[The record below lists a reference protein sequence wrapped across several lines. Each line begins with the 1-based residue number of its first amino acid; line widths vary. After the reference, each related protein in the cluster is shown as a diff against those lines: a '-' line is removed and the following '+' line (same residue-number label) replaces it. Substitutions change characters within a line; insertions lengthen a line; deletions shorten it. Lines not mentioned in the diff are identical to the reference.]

1 MKARENL
8 YFKRQETKTSDGEFI
23 HELLNSYEL
32 SIKLSEQILQ
42 SAKEILLREGI
53 LKEGQIEATVIE
65 IEERAGKTIEKMEK
79 KKVRLTIDTG
89 MEDIESRKEFG
100 RIVLREIRIQRITQE
115 AIEQDG
121 ILSQEDLSR
130 YLSCDVRTIRRDIE
144 NIKRRGIE
152 VITRGVL
159 HNIGRGQTHKKKI
172 IGLYLEGYFY
182 ADIKLRTHHS
192 VGAIKRYIQE
202 FIKVY
207 MSIERG
213 IRDENEISTVTG
225 ISLNLTRQYKEILQE
240 SKGNKIRQQK
250 LRFIKQ
256 QRSRGEKKTK
266 TVTIGGLADLMTG
279 GYR

>member
-1 MKARENL
+1 MGTNKDL
-8 YFKRQETKTSDGEFI
+8 YFKRQQTKTSDGEFI

-53 LKEGQIEATVIE
+53 LKEGQIEVTVIE
-65 IEERAGKTIEKMEK
+65 IEERAGKTIEKMRK
-79 KKVRLTIDTG
+79 KRVKLTIDSG
-89 MEDIESRKEFG
+89 IEDIESRKEFG
-100 RIVLREIRIQRITQE
+100 RIGLREIRIQRLSQE

-121 ILSQEDLSR
+121 ILSQEDLSK

-144 NIKRRGIE
+144 KIKDRGIE

-182 ADIKLRTHHS
+182 SDIKLRTQHS
-192 VGAIKRYIQE
+192 TGAIKRYIHE
-202 FIKVY
+202 FIKVF
-207 MSIERG
+207 MSIERN
-213 IRDENEISTVTG
+213 IKDEYEISTVTG
-225 ISLNLTRQYKEILQE
+225 VSINLIRQYKEILKE

-256 QRSRGEKKTK
+256 QRERGVKKTK
-266 TVTIGGLADLMTG
+266 PVTIGGLAGLTTG

>member
-8 YFKRQETKTSDGEFI
+8 YFKRQETKTSEGEFI
-23 HELLNSYEL
+23 HELLSSYEL

-53 LKEGQIEATVIE
+53 LKEGQIEVTVIE
-65 IEERAGKTIEKMEK
+65 IEEQAGKTIEKMEK
-79 KKVRLTIDTG
+79 KKIRLTIDSVI
-89 MEDIESRKEFG
+89 EDIETKKEFG
-100 RIVLREIRIQRITQE
+100 RRGLREIRIQRISQE

-121 ILSQEDLSR
+121 VLSQEDLSR

-144 NIKRRGIE
+144 KIKQRGIE

-182 ADIKLRTHHS
+182 ADIKLQTQHS
-192 VGAIKRYIQE
+192 LGAIKRYIQE
-202 FIKVY
+202 FTKVY
-207 MSIERG
+207 MSMERG
-213 IRDENEISTVTG
+213 IKEENEISTVTG
-225 ISLNLTRQYKEILQE
+225 ISTNLIRQYKEILQE

-250 LRFIKQ
+250 LGFIKQ
-256 QRSRGEKKTK
+256 QRSRGVKKTK
-266 TVTIGGLADLMTG
+266 TGTIGGLADLMMV

>member
-1 MKARENL
+1 MSTIKDL
-8 YFKRQETKTSDGEFI
+8 YFKRQQSKTSDGEFI
-23 HELLNSYEL
+23 FELLNSYEL
-32 SIKLSEQILQ
+32 SYKLSEQILL

-53 LKEGQIEATVIE
+53 LKEGQIEVTVIE
-65 IEERAGKTIEKMEK
+65 IEERAGKTIEKMQK
-79 KKVRLTIDTG
+79 KKVKLTIDSG

-100 RIVLREIRIQRITQE
+100 RIGLREIRIQRISQE

-144 NIKRRGIE
+144 KIKTRGIE

-182 ADIKLRTHHS
+182 ADIRLRTQHS

-207 MSIERG
+207 KSIERG
-213 IRDENEISTVTG
+213 IKD
-225 ISLNLTRQYKEILQE
+225 
-240 SKGNKIRQQK
+240 
-250 LRFIKQ
+250 
-256 QRSRGEKKTK
+256 
-266 TVTIGGLADLMTG
+266 D
-279 GYR
+279 